1 MMIGNKQRAIEM
13 YASAQ
18 DVFFKLTD
26 KTDLTTCTP
35 GGGEGALGRLLPE
48 KIGGGVRPA
57 SQSPLPYL
65 SPKSVLFPTLFI
77 SGHKTRN
84 FFYPVC
90 HTCIFWYVHV
100 SPNVYMLFTGRE
112 VRIGKNYAR
121 GFEYGARLRPRAVP
135 KTEGTVFPNTDRPRP
150 ANNVFIIF
158 FRRVLC
164 KQFLC

>member
-77 SGHKTRN
+77 SGQLRPEIFLPCLSHLH
-84 FFYPVC
+84 FLVC
-90 HTCIFWYVHV
+90 TCITKYIYV
-100 SPNVYMLFTGRE
+100 
-112 VRIGKNYAR
+112 IC
-121 GFEYGARLRPRAVP
+121 RLGGLYWE
-135 KTEGTVFPNTDRPRP
+135 K
-150 ANNVFIIF
+150 
-158 FRRVLC
+158 LC
-164 KQFLC
+164 QRS

>member
-35 GGGEGALGRLLPE
+35 GRGEGALGRLLPE

-100 SPNVYMLFTGRE
+100 SPNIYMLFTGWE
-112 VRIGKNYAR
+112 VCIGKNCAR
-121 GFEYGARLRPRAVP
+121 GLEYGMTLQA
-135 KTEGTVFPNTDRPRP
+135 EGLTQDRGHS
-150 ANNVFIIF
+150 FSQYG
-158 FRRVLC
+158 LT
-164 KQFLC
+164 